1 MNACV
6 PSCVRLFE
14 TPWTIAHQTPL
25 TMEFSQQEYWSGL
38 PFPPLGD
45 LSDPGIKLMSPI
57 YPALQVD
64 SLPLSYWGN
73 PFSYACIFII
83 FKSHPMLHI
92 LVVNCSYHLA
102 IFCGYVSITICK
114 NLHPMFYLFLE
125 EFNLYIY
132 FYFWLCWAFIAM
144 CGLFSSCIKGKP
156 LHYGAWASC
165 GGFSCCKLRLQG
177 LGASVVVALEL

>member
-1 MNACV
+1 MGAGEKCSRWELTTVNIRLDSFPMDGCMLACPV
-6 PSCVRLFE
+6 VFDS
-14 TPWTIAHQTPL
+14 L

-45 LSDPGIKLMSPI
+45 LSDPGIKLASPV

-92 LVVNCSYHLA
+92 LVVNCFYHLA
-102 IFCGYVSITICK
+102 IFCGYVSITRCK
-114 NLHPMFYLFLE
+114 NLHPMFYLFFE

-132 FYFWLCWAFIAM
+132 FYF
-144 CGLFSSCIKGKP
+144 
-156 LHYGAWASC
+156 
-165 GGFSCCKLRLQG
+165 
-177 LGASVVVALEL
+177 